1 MEAEALDRALD
12 LWRVESAGA
21 DLTERIV
28 RRATGLPQRP
38 APSSRLPEAVFVW
51 PFSTLWPGIAGIALA
66 LVLGFLLGWYGGR
79 EDIGS
84 SPPSEDWLG
93 LASLASLQE
102 EFNDR

>member
-1 MEAEALDRALD
+1 MEVEALDRALD

-21 DLTERIV
+21 DLAERIV

-38 APSSRLPEAVFVW
+38 APSTRLPEAVFVW

-66 LVLGFLLGWYGGR
+66 LVLGFLLGWYGGLKHSG
-79 EDIGS
+79 D
-84 SPPSEDWLG
+84 SPPEDWLG